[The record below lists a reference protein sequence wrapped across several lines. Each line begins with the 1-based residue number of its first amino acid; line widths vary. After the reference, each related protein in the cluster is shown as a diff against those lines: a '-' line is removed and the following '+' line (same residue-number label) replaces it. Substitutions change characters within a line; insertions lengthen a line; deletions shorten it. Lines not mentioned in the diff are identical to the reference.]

1 MNSLKPLLYSL
12 GSDSERT
19 SSPQESRFLTHV
31 VLVAPPLKLL
41 LSTVK
46 RWQKVASHWK
56 NTDIMKVPLTEKRQK
71 RKNKQT
77 EEIVLD
83 VCVLCFSVPSICI
96 SGNTI
101 FSKYKHF
108 IASVTCQFG
117 FLLPMTNI
125 HFEAKIHWHCSGSI
139 LWQLSTCLSPVYCRP
154 LALVTFLL
162 YCMCMPS
169 SPVNTG
175 FTNQPGLKS
184 WGSLS
189 AITKLRL
196 TVLQVERTNDEVIN
210 DWTIKIISLPV
221 FVCKSRVFTEGLVHR
236 KYPTISPRIAN

>member
-1 MNSLKPLLYSL
+1 
-12 GSDSERT
+12 
-19 SSPQESRFLTHV
+19 
-31 VLVAPPLKLL
+31 
-41 LSTVK
+41 
-46 RWQKVASHWK
+46 
-56 NTDIMKVPLTEKRQK
+56 MKVPLTEKRQK

-139 LWQLSTCLSPVYCRP
+139 LWQLSTCLSTVYCRP
-154 LALVTFLL
+154 LASVTFLL

-236 KYPTISPRIAN
+236 KYPTISPRIANQISCRYSRCFNLFRWGDCADLFSSTTVEMKFKSPQEEYENPMADRHGIY